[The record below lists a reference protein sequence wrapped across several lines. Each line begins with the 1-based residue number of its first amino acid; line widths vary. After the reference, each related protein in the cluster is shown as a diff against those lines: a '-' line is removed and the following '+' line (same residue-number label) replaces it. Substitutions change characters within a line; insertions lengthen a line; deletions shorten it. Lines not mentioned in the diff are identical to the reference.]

1 MQTDS
6 IPVFRLMSKSRGC
19 VQVAAMMFERRHS
32 VSSKPGCD
40 LLGFYGTGGMGKTTI
55 CKALCNHFLS
65 EFQGRVCHLELG
77 SEEPLVLLK
86 RSLTA
91 LTGLRKDVVDQVHS
105 ESQVCIISF
114 DRNQLCM
121 LWSSKTLA
129 ERGMSSHI
137 VLY

>member
-1 MQTDS
+1 MG
-6 IPVFRLMSKSRGC
+6 V
-19 VQVAAMMFERRHS
+19 VQVAAMMFERRYS

-77 SEEPLVLLK
+77 SEKPLVLLK
-86 RSLTA
+86 RALKA

-105 ESQVCIISF
+105 ELQVCIIPF
-114 DRNQLCM
+114 DCNHLCM

-129 ERGMSSHI
+129 EIGMSSCI